1 MARHEY
7 WGVQTLLGVAK
18 FARVGEIMGQV
29 KSVTDSEFDSAI
41 NGDEWVLV
49 DSWAPWCG
57 PCKALGPILE
67 QIAEEMPVTIAKVNT
82 DSDSMNAAKLGV
94 RGIPALFLFHNG
106 KMVANQ
112 TGMVPK
118 PALTNWLNQ
127 QMSASDF

>member
-1 MARHEY
+1 M
-7 WGVQTLLGVAK
+7 
-18 FARVGEIMGQV
+18 GEV
-29 KSVTDSEFDSAI
+29 RSVTDSEYENSIKDS
-41 NGDEWVLV
+41 EWVLV
-49 DSWAPWCG
+49 DFWAPWCG

-82 DSDSMNAAKLGV
+82 DSDSMNASKLVV
-94 RGIPALFLFHNG
+94 RGIRALFLFHYG

>member
-1 MARHEY
+1 MPTI
-7 WGVQTLLGVAK
+7 GNLGERMGEVIS
-18 FARVGEIMGQV
+18 VG
-29 KSVTDSEFDSAI
+29 DADFDSTV
-41 NGDEWVLV
+41 NENEWVLV
-49 DSWAPWCG
+49 DFWAPWCG

-67 QIAEEMPVTIAKVNT
+67 QVAAEMPVTVAKVNT
-82 DSDSMNAAKLGV
+82 DSDSMNAARLGV

-106 KMVANQ
+106 KMVASQ

>member
-1 MARHEY
+1 MSHEY
-7 WGVQTLLGVAK
+7 WGVQTLIGGPTIRNLGERMGEVIS
-18 FARVGEIMGQV
+18 VG
-29 KSVTDSEFDSAI
+29 DADFDSTV
-41 NGDEWVLV
+41 NGNEWVLV
-49 DSWAPWCG
+49 DFWAPWCG

-67 QIAEEMPVTIAKVNT
+67 QVAAEMPVTVAKVNT
-82 DSDSMNAAKLGV
+82 DSDSMNAARLGV

-106 KMVANQ
+106 NMVASQ